1 MSRPHELPSPW
12 KSVSITEDG
21 QEYLRQLEKKALDS
35 TSGAGATGIKLH
47 KDGEKHARSLIEH
60 GKVNHGPWSFDKAD
74 GAKLLGPKGTD
85 VRSYALHHLGE
96 DRAAEEGTAERF
108 KHPMAKDGEVYTR
121 ALRSIRD
128 SAKKAGNDDV
138 SETSGELYEL
148 AKGDKEEEGE
158 NSRPLSADREVR
170 CLMAG
175 LELRAAPDG
184 SKSPG
189 TIVGY
194 AAVFGKFSED
204 LGYFR
209 EKIAPGAFTACL
221 RQDVRA
227 LKNHDPSFL
236 LGRSTSKTLR
246 MVEDEFGLKV
256 EIDLPDTQ
264 VGRDT
269 AVEVGRGDMDG
280 QSFSFTTDID
290 QWDYSG
296 DVPIRTLIK
305 VRTLYDVGPVTYP
318 AYTDTSAAMRSL
330 TASKP
335 PTLAPAEPVV
345 LSFRQHHSHA
355 RARLELAEAYLKGS

>member
-1 MSRPHELPSPW
+1 MP
-12 KSVSITEDG
+12 
-21 QEYLRQLEKKALDS
+21 LDS
-35 TSGAGATGIKLH
+35 SAGAGATGVKLH
-47 KDGEKHARSLIEH
+47 KDGEKHAREMISH
-60 GKVNHGPWSFDKAD
+60 GKVNHGAWSFDRAD
-74 GAKLLGPKGTD
+74 AAKLLGPKGTD

-96 DRAAEEGTAERF
+96 DRASEEGIAERY
-108 KHPMAKDGEVYTR
+108 KHPMAKDGEVYSR

-138 SETSGELYEL
+138 SETAGDLYQTAKSGDE
-148 AKGDKEEEGE
+148 DDEESKSLPVIPEK
-158 NSRPLSADREVR
+158 EVR

-209 EKIAPGAFTACL
+209 EKIAPGAFSGCMG
-221 RQDVRA
+221 QDVRA

-264 VGRDT
+264 VGRDV

-305 VRTLYDVGPVTYP
+305 VRTLFDVGPVTYP
-318 AYTDTSAAMRSL
+318 AYTDTSAAMRSM

-335 PTLAPAEPVV
+335 VPTPAPPEPVV
-345 LSFRQHHSHA
+345 LPFRQHYSHA
-355 RARLELAEAYLKGS
+355 RARLQLAEALFKDS